1 VVPPSSI
8 GPHELV
14 LYTII
19 GFHSSFHSLTVLS
32 PDAEAST
39 VEETSASALTHLE
52 CPVRVA
58 RQVCVCKSHE
68 KKGRA
73 CGNLMRWLGGLFVF
87 IDTQRNNFELP
98 RFL

>member
-1 VVPPSSI
+1 MLMYVVLVVPPSSI

-58 RQVCVCKSHE
+58 RQVCVCRSHS
-68 KKGRA
+68 
-73 CGNLMRWLGGLFVF
+73 LMLLSHNAEASTVEE
-87 IDTQRNNFELP
+87 TSASA
-98 RFL
+98 